1 MGMLTAINVPELS
14 PADDTFVHLKTRAE
28 LQWIKLSGLP
38 PKGAM
43 RHVMVGRLSRYRAAL
58 QMVWHAPRADFIVSH
73 MPRMTAA
80 VSRLLGLR
88 GRRVP
93 HLGFAFN
100 FAELSTGVRYRYMR
114 SAIQC
119 VDQMAVFS
127 QIEREHY
134 ARYFDVDPAV
144 FQPVLWSQDP
154 PPVAADSVYRFS
166 APYLCAVGGEGRD
179 FPLLLEVARR
189 LGPSVTLVVITWPDW
204 LKGPRVPDNVK
215 VLTNIPLAQV
225 WRLASD
231 SCGALVPL
239 RTRDTCCGQI
249 TLVSAKLLGL
259 PIVTTWSH
267 ATREY
272 MEGREA
278 VLVAEPG
285 DVQAFTDRVREVID
299 ERASLRSAT
308 RNDSVPERTVHDLGR
323 WGQYLENSLV
333 PTFAFARR

>member
-14 PADDTFVHLKTRAE
+14 PADDSFVHLKTRTE
-28 LQWIKLSGLP
+28 LQWITLSGLP

-43 RHVMVGRLSRYRAAL
+43 RHVMGGRLSRYRAAL
-58 QMVWHAPRADFIVSH
+58 QTAWYTPRADFIVSH

-80 VSRLLGLR
+80 VSRLLSLR

-100 FAELSTGVRYRYMR
+100 FTELPTGVRYRYMR
-114 SAIQC
+114 GAIQC

-127 QIEREHY
+127 QFEREHY

-144 FQPVLWSQDP
+144 FKPVLWSQDP

-189 LGPSVTLVVITWPDW
+189 LGPSVTLVIIAWPGR
-204 LKGPRVPDNVK
+204 LKGLSIPDNVK
-215 VLTNIPLAQV
+215 VLTSIPLGHV

-231 SCGALVPL
+231 SCGVLVPL
-239 RTRDTCCGQI
+239 RICGTCYGQI
-249 TLVSAKLLGL
+249 TLVSTKLLGL
-259 PIVTTWSH
+259 PIVATCSRATW
-267 ATREY
+267 EY
-272 MEGREA
+272 VEGREA
-278 VLVAEPG
+278 MLVTEPG
-285 DVQAFTDRVREVID
+285 GC
-299 ERASLRSAT
+299 ASVYGPCARS
-308 RNDSVPERTVHDLGR
+308 D
-323 WGQYLENSLV
+323 
-333 PTFAFARR
+333 